1 MFLIFKS
8 INIKAMKKIRI
19 YELAKKKKLTSKE
32 VIKRL
37 SKKGQKKLSAVSYVD
52 STALDGDSGSG
63 SPDAKG
69 KVSQLFKDTR
79 RGFSPPGVVRPMTS
93 LAEKVVQ
100 PKVQSQPQAQKQTG
114 KGQKQKTAAKASPAA
129 RAKGTSGTGLPL
141 AAVGLSLAVLLILGF
156 LYTGMQA
163 DRTQIKAIN
172 TSLGQLNAQV
182 AAIDESV
189 ITNRAQLLDM
199 RGQMAAVSGQ
209 LNDLNTRF
217 ADSGRASLVAQ
228 LKTQGSVISV
238 LAKNLDE
245 PLKTRTMGLAVRL
258 SSF

>member
-1 MFLIFKS
+1 
-8 INIKAMKKIRI
+8 MKKIRI

-37 SKKGQKKLSAVSYVD
+37 SKKGRKKLSAVSYVD
-52 STALDGDSGSG
+52 PAALDGDIGGSG
-63 SPDAKG
+63 STVAKG
-69 KVSQLFKDTR
+69 KVAQLFKNTQH
-79 RGFSPPGVVRPMTS
+79 GFSPPGAVRPVTS

-100 PKVQSQPQAQKQTG
+100 PKAQPKPPSQPQTQKRTG
-114 KGQKQKTAAKASPAA
+114 KGQKQKTAAKASTAS

-141 AAVGLSLAVLLILGF
+141 AAVGLSLAILLILGF

-172 TSLGQLNAQV
+172 TSLGQLNAKV

-189 ITNRAQLLDM
+189 ITNRAQMLDM

-209 LNDLNTRF
+209 LNDLNKRF
-217 ADSGRASLVAQ
+217 ADSSRASLVAQ
-228 LKTQGSVISV
+228 LKTQSSVISV

-245 PLKTRTMGLAVRL
+245 PLKTRATGLANRL